1 MERQK
6 EVFNDQHQRKKSV
19 NEQPLEKE
27 IEEDEKLIKQLQ
39 EKKLKRK
46 AFAEKNTALKEASKK
61 RRKTRPETTEKAL
74 WERLNTLNNNFKVMK
89 DLKKKNKSKKKLIM

>member
-27 IEEDEKLIKQLQ
+27 IEED
-39 EKKLKRK
+39 
-46 AFAEKNTALKEASKK
+46 
-61 RRKTRPETTEKAL
+61 
-74 WERLNTLNNNFKVMK
+74 
-89 DLKKKNKSKKKLIM
+89 